1 MKINT
6 KAEDLLKAYN
16 KSINELLVEILLRSG
31 YENIIFAFHDGKQLL
46 DCEAAEGTNFLAGNG
61 YDDGK
66 IITGKWLNNNIG
78 ETLIINQDYWVTME
92 TLKQA
97 VELKVAN
104 IEDIFDY
111 YDEDIF
117 DYYDYVYE
125 QEEIRKKV
133 LNFKNWYKIGIN

>member
-16 KSINELLVEILLRSG
+16 KSINELLVEILLRSD
-31 YENIIFAFHDGKQLL
+31 YKDISFYFHDGKQLL
-46 DCEAAEGTNFLAGNG
+46 DCKAAEGVFFSASEG

-66 IITGKWLNNNIG
+66 MFTGEWLHNNIG
-78 ETLIINQDYWVTME
+78 ETLIIDDELWVTTE

-111 YDEDIF
+111 YD
-117 DYYDYVYE
+117 YVYDA
-125 QEEIRKKV
+125 EERRKKV
-133 LNFKNWYKIGIN
+133 LNFKNWYKLK

>member
-16 KSINELLVEILLRSG
+16 KSINELLVEILLRSD
-31 YENIIFAFHDGKQLL
+31 YKDIIFGFHDGKQLL
-46 DCEAAEGTNFLAGNG
+46 DCEAAEGTNFLAS
-61 YDDGK
+61 DGSDEGL
-66 IITGKWLNNNIG
+66 ITGEWLHNNIG
-78 ETLIINQDYWVTME
+78 ETLIINEEYWVTTE
-92 TLKQA
+92 DLKQA

-104 IEDIFDY
+104 I
-111 YDEDIF
+111 EDIF

-133 LNFKNWYKIGIN
+133 LNFKNWYKLK